1 MPPQNLEPAISRMVI
16 QLEASD
22 KLQFIPHIRILK
34 QLLMEGK
41 TMRKDIIDQL
51 MTLPEKSEPF
61 KFLQSL
67 LDHGE
72 NLILKDSSGLDLT
85 KDTTLAENQ
94 PNNKDYFNL
103 MYLFQD
109 SKEFLQRVYIRGPD
123 GRTKKSC
130 RYGFFDVTGKT
141 GVQFTTLWR
150 QENNFGQISRAAVNE
165 VERGN
170 VKKNSITVW
179 NHNFESQCSSCDI
192 KAFENLQKMKG
203 KLEKFKR
210 ITRCQAIRPG
220 MVAVQRLD
228 MRPQQY

>member
-1 MPPQNLEPAISRMVI
+1 MVI

-41 TMRKDIIDQL
+41 TTRKDIIDQL

-103 MYLFQD
+103 LYLFQ
-109 SKEFLQRVYIRGPD
+109 STKEFLQRVYIRGPD

-130 RYGFFDVTGKT
+130 RYGFFDVTGKF
-141 GVQFTTLWR
+141 GVTFTTVWR
-150 QENNFGQISRAAVNE
+150 QENNFGQISRTAVNE
-165 VERGN
+165 SAKGN
-170 VKKNSITVW
+170 VKKNTITVW
-179 NHNFESQCSSCDI
+179 NHTFESQCSSCDI
-192 KAFENLQKMKG
+192 KAFENLQKMKA
-203 KLEKFKR
+203 KLEKFLR
-210 ITRCQAIRPG
+210 ITRNQP
-220 MVAVQRLD
+220 MVGKGRVGPRQPQ
-228 MRPQQY
+228 MRPHHIPPY